1 MHVYVYHHYVKY
13 PKTTTYPVYGT
24 QSEKQE
30 VIDET
35 IDGVEERRSDAMGK
49 MYVVRSF
56 VVHRYTVHDTTRR
69 LRTICGCEWDSTKGT
84 SRSKRE

>member
-1 MHVYVYHHYVKY
+1 MCIPSLRKVKQQQH
-13 PKTTTYPVYGT
+13 TCIRT

-30 VIDET
+30 VTDET

-56 VVHRYTVHDTTRR
+56 VVHRYTVHDTSSSYHM
-69 LRTICGCEWDSTKGT
+69 WM
-84 SRSKRE
+84 